1 MLSQHRVLSQ
11 HHVISQHRVLSQH
24 RVSEHCG
31 STVLLLDSAPP
42 KQERQERCPAT
53 GWIGVPISSGLY
65 TSNMFTSIP
74 VHPSVHGHKE
84 KSSIVGTYTAF

>member
-74 VHPSVHGHKE
+74 VHPSCPRDTKKNQV
-84 KSSIVGTYTAF
+84 